1 MSGKFTSKK
10 KVSGKGKRR
19 SARLLKLEEEKNDGD
34 YAGVCLL
41 DPWQIIQNSISGSS
55 ARGKRKRNEEIQLQG
70 EASCSYQQPLDA
82 PNSNNST
89 SQSSVGQ
96 IIEYILDELELR
108 DRHELFAMPD
118 DIQVTDYAER
128 VSRPGDFATLR
139 QKNKDGM
146 YTALEQFENDVYMV
160 FQRAITMNSQNTVPF
175 REAMSLLDQA
185 KQVFM
190 SLKNNQM
197 FSETELAAWR
207 QRHLD
212 HQLQQPIT
220 PEGREAANRGP
231 PRHAA
236 AAPLQPPL
244 AATPRKKSAAEM
256 KKQESAGTGTGTGA
270 GGNTPETQRARQRG
284 ARESKGTPPGKKAR
298 KDAATVA
305 GVGGAGVVVRR
316 RLTYNEGAGAD
327 QGWRTMARPVF
338 QGRHVTICNQPQ
350 ERTYRDSLHGFVRH
364 AGLKARVAAEFRTL
378 ECVARARHS
387 PVPQCWSGLAPA
399 AGFLP
404 PARPSPAAAPEA
416 APTARPSPAGGLA
429 AAPECKLETD
439 EVLKLF
445 VLMGTPAAF
454 LDRAKK
460 MFGDG
465 EREESSRRKE
475 GKAATAPDDARVS
488 AATVEKSGAR
498 EPSPAGPFAP
508 PKLVPGRLGFGQFA
522 GASAQPFKLKSKPST
537 PSNAAGKK
545 KIS

>member
-1 MSGKFTSKK
+1 M
-10 KVSGKGKRR
+10 SGKGKRR

-34 YAGVCLL
+34 SGGVCLL
-41 DPWQIIQNSISGSS
+41 DPWQIIRNSISGSS
-55 ARGKRKRNEEIQLQG
+55 ARGKRKRNGEIQQLQG
-70 EASCSYQQPLDA
+70 EASCSHQQPLDA
-82 PNSNNST
+82 PNSNNSP
-89 SQSSVGQ
+89 SQGSVGQ

-160 FQRAITMNSQNTVPF
+160 FQRAITMNGHDTVPF

-185 KQVFM
+185 KQVFT
-190 SLKNNQM
+190 SLKKNQM
-197 FSETELAAWR
+197 YSVTELAAWR

-212 HQLQQPIT
+212 KLQQPIT
-220 PEGREAANRGP
+220 PEGREGGNRGP
-231 PRHAA
+231 SRHAA
-236 AAPLQPPL
+236 APPLQPS
-244 AATPRKKSAAEM
+244 AATPRKKSASETR
-256 KKQESAGTGTGTGA
+256 KQESAST
-270 GGNTPETQRARQRG
+270 GGNTPEKQRTRQRR
-284 ARESKGTPPGKKAR
+284 AKEIINGTPPGKKAR
-298 KDAATVA
+298 KAMAA
-305 GVGGAGVVVRR
+305 GVGGAGVVPRR

-327 QGWRTMARPVF
+327 QGWRAMATPVF
-338 QGRHVTICNQPQ
+338 QGRHVAVNTPQ
-350 ERTYRDSLHGFVRH
+350 EHTYRDSLHGFVRH

-387 PVPQCWSGLAPA
+387 PAPQCWSGFSPS

-404 PARPSPAAAPEA
+404 PSPRPLAAAAATEAIPARPSSAAD
-416 APTARPSPAGGLA
+416 RA

-439 EVLKLF
+439 EVLQLF

-460 MFGDG
+460 MFGDDG
-465 EREESSRRKE
+465 REETARKE
-475 GKAATAPDDARVS
+475 GQATKAADDARAGE
-488 AATVEKSGAR
+488 AAEAETGRKSGASV
-498 EPSPAGPFAP
+498 PSAAARGPFAA
-508 PKLVPGRLGFGQFA
+508 PKLVPGRLGFGEFA
-522 GASAQPFKLKSKPST
+522 SSSRQPFKLKSKPST
-537 PSNAAGKK
+537 SSSAAGKK

>member
-1 MSGKFTSKK
+1 M
-10 KVSGKGKRR
+10 SGKGKRR

-34 YAGVCLL
+34 SAGVCLL
-41 DPWQIIQNSISGSS
+41 DPWQIIRNSISGSS
-55 ARGKRKRNEEIQLQG
+55 ARGKRKRNEETQLQG
-70 EASCSYQQPLDA
+70 EASCSHQQPLDA
-82 PNSNNST
+82 AKSNNST

-207 QRHLD
+207 KRYLD
-212 HQLQQPIT
+212 QLQQPIT
-220 PEGREAANRGP
+220 PEGREVGNRGP

-236 AAPLQPPL
+236 ATPSQLPAT
-244 AATPRKKSAAEM
+244 TPRKKSAAET
-256 KKQESAGTGTGTGA
+256 KKQENASAGA
-270 GGNTPETQRARQRG
+270 GGNTPENQRARQRG
-284 ARESKGTPPGKKAR
+284 AKESKGTAPGKKAR
-298 KDAATVA
+298 KDAATTAGAAGASVVA
-305 GVGGAGVVVRR
+305 RR

-338 QGRHVTICNQPQ
+338 QGRHVTFNSLPQ
-350 ERTYRDSLHGFVRH
+350 EHTYRNSLHGFVRH

-387 PVPQCWSGLAPA
+387 HVPQCWNGFAPG

-404 PARPSPAAAPEA
+404 PTPRPLGAAAAAAPEA
-416 APTARPSPAGGLA
+416 TPARPPSAADLAA

-454 LDRAKK
+454 LERAKK
-460 MFGDG
+460 MFGEG
-465 EREESSRRKE
+465 EREESARKD
-475 GKAATAPDDARVS
+475 GQGQATRAADGARVGAATAAETGQKRGASEPS
-488 AATVEKSGAR
+488 AAA
-498 EPSPAGPFAP
+498 AACGPFAP

-522 GASAQPFKLKSKPST
+522 GSSAQPFKLKSKPST
-537 PSNAAGKK
+537 SSNAAGKK

>member
-1 MSGKFTSKK
+1 M
-10 KVSGKGKRR
+10 SGKGKRR

-34 YAGVCLL
+34 SGGVCLL
-41 DPWQIIQNSISGSS
+41 DPWQIIRNSISGSS

-70 EASCSYQQPLDA
+70 EASCSHQQPSDA
-82 PNSNNST
+82 PNCNNST
-89 SQSSVGQ
+89 SQNSVGQ

-118 DIQVTDYAER
+118 DIQVTDYTER

-160 FQRAITMNSQNTVPF
+160 FQRAITMNSQDTVPF

-197 FSETELAAWR
+197 YSVTELAAWR

-212 HQLQQPIT
+212 QLQQPIT
-220 PEGREAANRGP
+220 PEGREGGNRGP
-231 PRHAA
+231 SRHAA
-236 AAPLQPPL
+236 APPLQPS
-244 AATPRKKSAAEM
+244 AATPRKRSAGETR
-256 KKQESAGTGTGTGA
+256 KKESASTGA
-270 GGNTPETQRARQRG
+270 GGNTPEKQKTRQRR
-284 ARESKGTPPGKKAR
+284 AKEIINGTPPGKKAR
-298 KDAATVA
+298 KDAATTA
-305 GVGGAGVVVRR
+305 GVGGAGVVPRR

-327 QGWRTMARPVF
+327 QGWRAMAMPVF
-338 QGRHVTICNQPQ
+338 QGRQVTVNTQPQ
-350 ERTYRDSLHGFVRH
+350 EHTYRDSLHGFVRH

-378 ECVARARHS
+378 ECVSRARHR
-387 PVPQCWSGLAPA
+387 PAPQCWSGFSPS

-404 PARPSPAAAPEA
+404 PSPRPLAAAAATEAIPARPS
-416 APTARPSPAGGLA
+416 SAGDLA

-454 LDRAKK
+454 LDRASK
-460 MFGDG
+460 MFGDDG
-465 EREESSRRKE
+465 RDETSRKE
-475 GKAATAPDDARVS
+475 GQATKAVDDARAGAV
-488 AATVEKSGAR
+488 AAAAAETGQKSGASV
-498 EPSPAGPFAP
+498 PSAAARAPFAA
-508 PKLVPGRLGFGQFA
+508 PKLVPGRLSFGQFA
-522 GASAQPFKLKSKPST
+522 SSSRQPFKLKSKPST
-537 PSNAAGKK
+537 SSSAAGKK

>member
-1 MSGKFTSKK
+1 M
-10 KVSGKGKRR
+10 SGKGKRR

-34 YAGVCLL
+34 SAGVCLL
-41 DPWQIIQNSISGSS
+41 DPWQIIRNSISGSS
-55 ARGKRKRNEEIQLQG
+55 ARGKRKRNEEIQQLQG
-70 EASCSYQQPLDA
+70 EASCSHQQPLDA
-82 PNSNNST
+82 PNRINST

-160 FQRAITMNSQNTVPF
+160 FQRAITMNSQDTVPF

-212 HQLQQPIT
+212 QLQQPIT
-220 PEGREAANRGP
+220 PEGREGANRGP
-231 PRHAA
+231 SRHAP
-236 AAPLQPPL
+236 AAPLPPP
-244 AATPRKKSAAEM
+244 AATPRKKSAAEAR
-256 KKQESAGTGTGTGA
+256 KQENAA
-270 GGNTPETQRARQRG
+270 AGNTPENQTARQRG

-298 KDAATVA
+298 KATVA
-305 GVGGAGVVVRR
+305 GVGGARAVARR
-316 RLTYNEGAGAD
+316 RLTYNEEGAGAD
-327 QGWRTMARPVF
+327 QGWRAMARPVF
-338 QGRHVTICNQPQ
+338 QGRHVTVHNQPQ
-350 ERTYRDSLHGFVRH
+350 EHTYRDSLHGFVRH

-378 ECVARARHS
+378 ECVARARQHS
-387 PVPQCWSGLAPA
+387 PVPRCWSGLAPA

-404 PARPSPAAAPEA
+404 PPPRPPAAAAPEA
-416 APTARPSPAGGLA
+416 APAA

-465 EREESSRRKE
+465 GGEESARKE
-475 GKAATAPDDARVS
+475 GQATMAGADDARAG
-488 AATVEKSGAR
+488 AATVEKSGAT
-498 EPSPAGPFAP
+498 EPSPSPAGPFAP
-508 PKLVPGRLGFGQFA
+508 PKLVAGRLGFGQFA
-522 GASAQPFKLKSKPST
+522 GAAAQPFKLKSKPSSST
-537 PSNAAGKK
+537 TSKAAGKK

>member
-1 MSGKFTSKK
+1 M
-10 KVSGKGKRR
+10 SGKGKRR

-34 YAGVCLL
+34 SAAVCLL
-41 DPWQIIQNSISGSS
+41 DPWQIIRNSISGSS
-55 ARGKRKRNEEIQLQG
+55 ARGKRKRNEEIQQLQG
-70 EASCSYQQPLDA
+70 EASCSHQQPLDA

-160 FQRAITMNSQNTVPF
+160 FQRAITMNSQDTVPF

-212 HQLQQPIT
+212 HLQQPIT
-220 PEGREAANRGP
+220 PEGREGANRGP

-236 AAPLQPPL
+236 AAPLPLPPP
-244 AATPRKKSAAEM
+244 AATPRKK
-256 KKQESAGTGTGTGA
+256 KQENANTGTGA
-270 GGNTPETQRARQRG
+270 GNTAENQRGRPRG
-284 ARESKGTPPGKKAR
+284 ARVSKGTPPGKKAR
-298 KDAATVA
+298 KATVA
-305 GVGGAGVVVRR
+305 GVGGARAVARR
-316 RLTYNEGAGAD
+316 RLTYNGGAGAD

-338 QGRHVTICNQPQ
+338 QGRHVTVHNQPQ
-350 ERTYRDSLHGFVRH
+350 EQTYRDSLHGFVRH

-399 AGFLP
+399 AGFLLP
-404 PARPSPAAAPEA
+404 PPPLRPLSTAAATPEA
-416 APTARPSPAGGLA
+416 TPAARPSPAGDPA

-465 EREESSRRKE
+465 GREESARKA
-475 GKAATAPDDARVS
+475 GQAAVAADDARGE
-488 AATVEKSGAR
+488 AGTVEKGGAR
-498 EPSPAGPFAP
+498 EPSPAAARGPFAP

-522 GASAQPFKLKSKPST
+522 GASAQPFKLKSKPS
-537 PSNAAGKK
+537 PSSNAAGKK

>member
-1 MSGKFTSKK
+1 M
-10 KVSGKGKRR
+10 SGKGKRR

-34 YAGVCLL
+34 SAGVCLL
-41 DPWQIIQNSISGSS
+41 DPWQIIRNSIS
-55 ARGKRKRNEEIQLQG
+55 
-70 EASCSYQQPLDA
+70 D
-82 PNSNNST
+82 NST

-207 QRHLD
+207 KRYLD
-212 HQLQQPIT
+212 QLQQPIT
-220 PEGREAANRGP
+220 PEGREVGNRGP

-236 AAPLQPPL
+236 ATPSKLPAT
-244 AATPRKKSAAEM
+244 TPRKKSAAET
-256 KKQESAGTGTGTGA
+256 KKQENASAGA
-270 GGNTPETQRARQRG
+270 GGNTPENQRARQRG
-284 ARESKGTPPGKKAR
+284 AKESKGTAPGKKAR
-298 KDAATVA
+298 KAETWFAGDAATTAGAAGASVVA
-305 GVGGAGVVVRR
+305 RR

-338 QGRHVTICNQPQ
+338 QGRHVTFNSLPQ
-350 ERTYRDSLHGFVRH
+350 EHTYRNSLHGFVRH

-387 PVPQCWSGLAPA
+387 HVPQCWNGFAPG

-404 PARPSPAAAPEA
+404 PTPRPLGAAAAAAPEA
-416 APTARPSPAGGLA
+416 TPARPPSAADLAA

-454 LDRAKK
+454 LERAKK
-460 MFGDG
+460 MFGEG
-465 EREESSRRKE
+465 EREESARKD
-475 GKAATAPDDARVS
+475 GQGQATRAADGARVGAATAAETGQKRGASEPS
-488 AATVEKSGAR
+488 AAA
-498 EPSPAGPFAP
+498 AACGPFAP

-522 GASAQPFKLKSKPST
+522 GSSAQPFKLKSKPST
-537 PSNAAGKK
+537 SSNAASKK

>member
-1 MSGKFTSKK
+1 M
-10 KVSGKGKRR
+10 SGKGKRR

-34 YAGVCLL
+34 SAGVCLL
-41 DPWQIIQNSISGSS
+41 DPWQIIRNSISGSS
-55 ARGKRKRNEEIQLQG
+55 ARGKRKRNEEIQQLQG
-70 EASCSYQQPLDA
+70 EASCSHQQPLDA
-82 PNSNNST
+82 PSSNNST

-146 YTALEQFENDVYMV
+146 YTALEQFESDVYMV
-160 FQRAITMNSQNTVPF
+160 FQRAITMNGQDTVPF

-197 FSETELAAWR
+197 YSVAELAAWR

-212 HQLQQPIT
+212 QLQQPIT
-220 PEGREAANRGP
+220 PEGREGANRGP
-231 PRHAA
+231 SRHAA
-236 AAPLQPPL
+236 AAPLQPS
-244 AATPRKKSAAEM
+244 ATTPRKKSAGETR
-256 KKQESAGTGTGTGA
+256 KQERASTGA
-270 GGNTPETQRARQRG
+270 GGSTPENQRARQRG
-284 ARESKGTPPGKKAR
+284 AKEISKGTPPGKKAR
-298 KDAATVA
+298 KDAATTA
-305 GVGGAGVVVRR
+305 GVGGAGVVPRR

-327 QGWRTMARPVF
+327 QGWRAMAMPVF
-338 QGRHVTICNQPQ
+338 QGRHVTVNTQPQ
-350 ERTYRDSLHGFVRH
+350 EHTYRDSLHGFVRH

-387 PVPQCWSGLAPA
+387 PAPQCWSGFSPS

-404 PARPSPAAAPEA
+404 PSPRPLGTAATEAIPARPSSAAD
-416 APTARPSPAGGLA
+416 LA
-429 AAPECKLETD
+429 AAPQCKLETD

-460 MFGDG
+460 MFGADG
-465 EREESSRRKE
+465 REETARKE
-475 GKAATAPDDARVS
+475 GQATKVADDARAGAA
-488 AATVEKSGAR
+488 AATETGQKSGASV
-498 EPSPAGPFAP
+498 PSAAACGPFAA

-522 GASAQPFKLKSKPST
+522 GSSWQPFKLKSKPST
-537 PSNAAGKK
+537 SSSAAGKK

>member
-1 MSGKFTSKK
+1 M
-10 KVSGKGKRR
+10 SGKGKRR

-34 YAGVCLL
+34 SAAVCLL
-41 DPWQIIQNSISGSS
+41 DPWQIIRNSISGSS
-55 ARGKRKRNEEIQLQG
+55 ARGKRKRNEEIQQLQG
-70 EASCSYQQPLDA
+70 EASCSHQQPLDA
-82 PNSNNST
+82 PNSNNSA

-160 FQRAITMNSQNTVPF
+160 FQRAITMNSQDTVPF

-185 KQVFM
+185 RQVFM
-190 SLKNNQM
+190 SLKNNQL
-197 FSETELAAWR
+197 FSEMELAAWR

-212 HQLQQPIT
+212 HLQQPIT
-220 PEGREAANRGP
+220 PEGREGANRGP

-236 AAPLQPPL
+236 APPL
-244 AATPRKKSAAEM
+244 PPPTAATPRKKSAAEA
-256 KKQESAGTGTGTGA
+256 KKQESAG
-270 GGNTPETQRARQRG
+270 GNTPENQQRGRPRG

-298 KDAATVA
+298 KGTVA
-305 GVGGAGVVVRR
+305 GVAGAGAVVRR
-316 RLTYNEGAGAD
+316 RLTYNEGARAD

-338 QGRHVTICNQPQ
+338 QGRHVTVHNQPQ
-350 ERTYRDSLHGFVRH
+350 EHTYRDSLHGFVRH

-387 PVPQCWSGLAPA
+387 PVPHCWSGLTPA

-404 PARPSPAAAPEA
+404 PPSPPRPLSAAATFAREA
-416 APTARPSPAGGLA
+416 TPAARPSPAGDLA

-445 VLMGTPAAF
+445 VLMGTPTAF

-465 EREESSRRKE
+465 GREESARKT
-475 GKAATAPDDARVS
+475 GQAPVATDDARAG
-488 AATVEKSGAR
+488 AATVENSGVR
-498 EPSPAGPFAP
+498 QSSPSPAIACGPFAP

-522 GASAQPFKLKSKPST
+522 GASAKPFKLKSKPS
-537 PSNAAGKK
+537 PSSNAAGKK

>member
-1 MSGKFTSKK
+1 M
-10 KVSGKGKRR
+10 SGKGKRR

-34 YAGVCLL
+34 VCLL
-41 DPWQIIQNSISGSS
+41 DPWQIIRNSISGSS

-70 EASCSYQQPLDA
+70 EASCSHQQPLDA

-185 KQVFM
+185 KLVFM

-220 PEGREAANRGP
+220 PEGREAGNRGP

-236 AAPLQPPL
+236 AALLPPPT
-244 AATPRKKSAAEM
+244 AAMPRKKSTAEM
-256 KKQESAGTGTGTGA
+256 KKQESAGTGA
-270 GGNTPETQRARQRG
+270 GGNTPENQRARQRG
-284 ARESKGTPPGKKAR
+284 ARGERKGTPPGKKAR
-298 KDAATVA
+298 KATAVA
-305 GVGGAGVVVRR
+305 GVGAGVVARR
-316 RLTYNEGAGAD
+316 RLTYSEDSGAD

-338 QGRHVTICNQPQ
+338 QGRHVTIHNQPQ
-350 ERTYRDSLHGFVRH
+350 EHTYRDSLHGFVRH

-404 PARPSPAAAPEA
+404 PPPRPPEAAAAAAPEA
-416 APTARPSPAGGLA
+416 TPA

-465 EREESSRRKE
+465 GPEESARKDGQATVAADDARR
-475 GKAATAPDDARVS
+475 GAATAAE
-488 AATVEKSGAR
+488 AGEKSGAR

-522 GASAQPFKLKSKPST
+522 GSSAQPFKLKSKPAST
-537 PSNAAGKK
+537 SSNAAGKK
-545 KIS
+545 RIS

>member
-1 MSGKFTSKK
+1 M
-10 KVSGKGKRR
+10 SGKGKRR

-34 YAGVCLL
+34 SAGVCLL
-41 DPWQIIQNSISGSS
+41 DPWQIIRNSISGSS
-55 ARGKRKRNEEIQLQG
+55 TRGKRKRNEEIQLQG
-70 EASCSYQQPLDA
+70 EASCSHQQPLDA
-82 PNSNNST
+82 ANSNNST

-118 DIQVTDYAER
+118 NIQVTDYAER

-160 FQRAITMNSQNTVPF
+160 FQKAITMNNQNTVPF

-197 FSETELAAWR
+197 YSVTELAAWR

-212 HQLQQPIT
+212 QLHQQSIT
-220 PEGREAANRGP
+220 PEGRREGGSRGP
-231 PRHAA
+231 PRHVAA
-236 AAPLQPPL
+236 MPLQPS
-244 AATPRKKSAAEM
+244 AATPRKKSTAEM
-256 KKQESAGTGTGTGA
+256 RKQENANTVT
-270 GGNTPETQRARQRG
+270 GGNTPVNQRARRRG
-284 ARESKGTPPGKKAR
+284 PNKESKGTPPGKRAR
-298 KDAATVA
+298 RDAATTA
-305 GVGGAGVVVRR
+305 SVGRAGVVARR
-316 RLTYNEGAGAD
+316 RLTYDGGAGAD
-327 QGWRTMARPVF
+327 RVWRAMAMPVF
-338 QGRHVTICNQPQ
+338 QGQHVTFNSQPHEQ
-350 ERTYRDSLHGFVRH
+350 TYRDSLHGFVRH

-378 ECVARARHS
+378 ECVSRARRS
-387 PVPQCWSGLAPA
+387 PVAQCWNGFAPG

-404 PARPSPAAAPEA
+404 PSSPRPLAGAAVEAIPARPP
-416 APTARPSPAGGLA
+416 

-445 VLMGTPAAF
+445 LLMGTPAAF
-454 LDRAKK
+454 LGRAKK
-460 MFGDG
+460 MFGEG
-465 EREESSRRKE
+465 EREESARKE
-475 GKAATAPDDARVS
+475 EEGQAAMVPDEARAGAATAAAAESTWQESGASEAAGS
-488 AATVEKSGAR
+488 AAAC
-498 EPSPAGPFAP
+498 GPFAP

-522 GASAQPFKLKSKPST
+522 GSSAQPFKMKPKPST
-537 PSNAAGKK
+537 ASNAAGKK